1 MIRRLTISSPTGPLT
16 LSEEDGALTRIE
28 FGAPRAAGR
37 QRDAASAA
45 DGPAM
50 TDNPADYG
58 ASPLLERAA
67 MQLEEY
73 FAGRRREFDLPLSPA
88 GTRFQLDVW
97 RALREIPY
105 GQTRSYKQIA
115 AAVGRPL
122 AARAVGMANNRNPLP
137 IVVPCHRVIGASGA
151 LVGYASGLDIKR
163 LLLDIEGIA

>member
-1 MIRRLTISSPTGPLT
+1 
-16 LSEEDGALTRIE
+16 
-28 FGAPRAAGR
+28 
-37 QRDAASAA
+37 
-45 DGPAM
+45 
-50 TDNPADYG
+50 
-58 ASPLLERAA
+58 

-73 FAGRRREFDLPLSPA
+73 FAGRRREFDLPLSPT

-97 RALREIPY
+97 QALREIPY